1 MLHLHK
7 LEIGSRLLKVTLC
20 EDMTPYSGYKYDGN
34 ALPTRTVS
42 KDRIT
47 FTLGLDYKYLLLTM
61 ASDLPAVSQEHKT
74 GNDSATGAQN
84 EDISSSSPTAIPQ
97 TEPDESHDYASST
110 SKSSNSAENRLRPAA
125 GIAFSKHFA
134 SALIDQTEYRRH

>member
-1 MLHLHK
+1 MIPPIRGISMMEMPSE
-7 LEIGSRLLKVTLC
+7 LERCQKIDQHPHRDC
-20 EDMTPYSGYKYDGN
+20 NPYKY
-34 ALPTRTVS
+34 S
-42 KDRIT
+42 
-47 FTLGLDYKYLLLTM
+47 LLTM

-110 SKSSNSAENRLRPAA
+110 SKSSTSAENRLRPAA
-125 GIAFSKHFA
+125 GIAFSSHFA
-134 SALIDQTEYRRH
+134 STLIDETEYRRH